1 MAANGGPSHGM
12 WSAKEEGGASENDK
26 VLGVTGKIAGAWVG
40 LGGPDMELEEP
51 CQKILAL

>member
-1 MAANGGPSHGM
+1 M